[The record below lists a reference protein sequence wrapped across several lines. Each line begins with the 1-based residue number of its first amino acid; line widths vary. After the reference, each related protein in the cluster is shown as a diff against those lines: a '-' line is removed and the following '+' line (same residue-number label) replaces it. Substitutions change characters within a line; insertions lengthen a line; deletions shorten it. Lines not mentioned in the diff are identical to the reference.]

1 MVITLR
7 SLDKSQSYYK
17 NKFLTLRFSKL
28 YSEKKKI
35 SELLKNNG
43 NNSEISIQMSEL
55 VKKRLQ

>member
-7 SLDKSQSYYK
+7 SLNKSQSYYK

>member
-17 NKFLTLRFSKL
+17 NKFLTLRFSTL

>member
-17 NKFLTLRFSKL
+17 NKFLTLRFSTL

-55 VKKRLQ
+55 VKKKLR